1 MTPRCCESRW
11 RSRTRASE
19 SAGRTAR
26 GADAQLVATA
36 LATVLLAGCAV
47 GPNYRR
53 PPIELH
59 MPDAWHQGVVRS
71 LVDGSGNLRTW
82 WTSLNDPMLDTLIQR
97 SFEGN
102 YDLKIAV
109 GRVYEARARR
119 GIARGEWFPSI
130 DGFGSYQRAR
140 ESKEILP
147 IIPPGLDRTD
157 NFLDVGLDSSW
168 ELDFFGRIR
177 RSVEAADA
185 DLQAS
190 VENYRDALVIL
201 FADVASNYV
210 NVRTLQARIEY
221 TKENVRR
228 QQTTL
233 RLTVDRNRA
242 GLVPDLDVRQAELNL
257 ATTEA
262 FLPQLVQALAEAVHR
277 LGVLAGDY
285 PSSLYGALEQRR
297 PIPRPPD
304 EVLIGVPANLM
315 RQRPDI
321 RSAERQLAAQ
331 TARIGV
337 ATADLYPRFAL
348 LGTFAFSA
356 TDVADLFTGDA
367 RTFSFGPAF
376 RWNIFDAG
384 RIRNNIRAQD
394 ALTEQ
399 ALSFYEQTVLSAVED
414 VENAMVAF
422 VQEQDRRDALDRSV
436 VAAQKA
442 VDLVTTLYRIGL
454 TDFQNVQDTER
465 RLFQQQDELAA
476 SDGLVTRNLIRIYK
490 AFGGGW
496 DVEAVPPGEEPMK
509 KVAQE
514 SSSPSS
520 ELKQ

>member
-1 MTPRCCESRW
+1 
-11 RSRTRASE
+11 
-19 SAGRTAR
+19 
-26 GADAQLVATA
+26 
-36 LATVLLAGCAV
+36 
-47 GPNYRR
+47 
-53 PPIELH
+53 
-59 MPDAWHQGVVRS
+59 MPDTWHQDLVRG
-71 LVDGSGNLRTW
+71 LVDGSGGLRTW
-82 WTSLNDPMLDTLIQR
+82 WTSLDDPTLDSLIQR

-102 YDLKIAV
+102 YDLEIAV

-119 GIARGEWFPSI
+119 GIARGEWFPNI
-130 DGFGSYQRAR
+130 DGVGAYRRSH
-140 ESKEILP
+140 ESKEIVP

-185 DLQAS
+185 ELQAS
-190 VENYRDALVIL
+190 VENYRDALVVL

-210 NVRTLQARIEY
+210 DVRTFQARIEY
-221 TKENVRR
+221 ARENIKR

-233 RLTVDRNRA
+233 QLTVDRNRA

-262 FLPQLVQALAEAVHR
+262 FLPQLMQALAESVHR
-277 LGVLAGDY
+277 LGVLIGDH
-285 PSSLYGALEQRR
+285 PSSLYGELKQRR

-304 EVLIGVPANLM
+304 EVMVGVPANLM

-321 RSAERQLAAQ
+321 RRAERQLAAQ

-367 RTFSFGPAF
+367 GNYGFGPAF

-399 ALSFYEQTVLSAVED
+399 AISFYEQTVLLALED
-414 VENAMVAF
+414 VENSMVAF

-465 RLFQQQDELAA
+465 RLFQQQDEFAA
-476 SDGLVTRNLIRIYK
+476 SDGLVTRDLIRIYK
-490 AFGGGW
+490 ALGGGW
-496 DVEAVPPGEEPMK
+496 DVDAIPPGEDPMK

-514 SSSPSS
+514 SSSSS
-520 ELKQ
+520 LEFKQ